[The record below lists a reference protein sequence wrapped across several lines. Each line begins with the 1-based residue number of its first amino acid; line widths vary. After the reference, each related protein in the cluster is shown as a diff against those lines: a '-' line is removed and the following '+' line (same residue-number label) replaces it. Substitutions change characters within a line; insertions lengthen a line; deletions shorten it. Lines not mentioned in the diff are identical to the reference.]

1 MTLDDISLFSL
12 FFSLRWFY
20 GCLLATVIFHF
31 WCVRYHGDWKSETQT
46 VVSLLAFM
54 HWLETGTL
62 VLHNEV
68 EEKLGCK
75 FSSLCTIFSF

>member
-1 MTLDDISLFSL
+1 MWI
-12 FFSLRWFY
+12 
-20 GCLLATVIFHF
+20 
-31 WCVRYHGDWKSETQT
+31 RYHGDWKSETQT

-62 VLHNEV
+62 VLHSEV

-75 FSSLCTIFSF
+75 FFSVYHISFSQEVLGYFLGQNAFGIF

>member
-1 MTLDDISLFSL
+1 MVLWLSFG
-12 FFSLRWFY
+12 LRD
-20 GCLLATVIFHF
+20 CPF
-31 WCVRYHGDWKSETQT
+31 WCIRYHGDWKSETQT
-46 VVSLLAFM
+46 VVSLIAFM

-75 FSSLCTIFSF
+75 FSFLSIIYPFR